1 MIEGYTTI
9 KVIAEKWG
17 ITPRRVQVL
26 CSEGKISGAVK
37 FGRDWAIPIDAKKPE
52 DKRITTGKYKN
63 WRNKDTNS
71 WDRHILSLWECIIE
85 LWTGGVY
92 GND

>member
-71 WDRHILSLWECIIE
+71 
-85 LWTGGVY
+85 
-92 GND
+92 